1 MLTPPSS
8 TIFHR
13 IDADIGESRCRLLEL
28 PRCRLLEL
36 PRELRNLIYEYVFDD
51 AASKELELLAFK
63 LHLPRNAI
71 TATNHQ
77 LLAETLPLEKVAISL
92 FWRLH
97 DFRMTLKHKKR
108 SGCARDTVYRDKL
121 HQACVELTPIAKL
134 TRFELHCK
142 ESKCKVLWELHSHR
156 KLVVSTWM
164 ISEVSGKRVE
174 CGRLVATARK
184 NEQSLVLGK
193 VLDYALKGTFR
204 DEEEEHMQ
212 ESTRMVRTICDEHV

>member
-63 LHLPRNAI
+63 LHLPHSGI
-71 TATNHQ
+71 PVTNHQ
-77 LLAETLPLEKVAISL
+77 LRAETLLLEKVAISR
-92 FWRLH
+92 FWTSH
-97 DFRMTLKHKKR
+97 DFKITLKHKKR
-108 SGCARDTVYRDKL
+108 SGCLKDTAYRDKL
-121 HQACVELTPIAKL
+121 HQACVKLTPIAKL
-134 TRFELHCK
+134 TRFEIHCK
-142 ESKCKVLWELHSHR
+142 ESKYEVLWELHSHR
-156 KLVVSTWM
+156 KLVASTWK

-174 CGRLVATARK
+174 CDRLVATARK

-204 DEEEEHMQ
+204 DEEEHMQ